1 MPHPPLALSFFF
13 LQFGMQKGHGAFFA
27 AEMAFCMLL
36 CNKGITDSDQTK
48 ILFCLNSW
56 KQRKL
61 VAALVKIVHGA
72 HVAEKCLI
80 PTLVSTN
87 VVYVYPSYSCSM
99 LDSPCNLHC
108 QI

>member
-27 AEMAFCMLL
+27 AETAFCMLL

-87 VVYVYPSYSCSM
+87 VVYVYPFDSCSM